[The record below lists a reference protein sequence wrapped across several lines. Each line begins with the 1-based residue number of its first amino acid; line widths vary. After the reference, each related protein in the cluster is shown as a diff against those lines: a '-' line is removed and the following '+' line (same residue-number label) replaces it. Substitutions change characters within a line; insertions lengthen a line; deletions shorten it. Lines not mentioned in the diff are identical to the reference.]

1 MKDTKLT
8 LTLVVFTS
16 LLLSSCSSLGSAV
29 SAAASA
35 GTSAVPSSSSA
46 ALPAAPAATRSQ
58 AAGEAASL
66 QDAYEAIYQA
76 VNPSVVTIE
85 ISSRLSN
92 TSFGRP
98 GQQSQVVPTAEGSG
112 FIWDSAGHIVT
123 NNHVVDGA
131 DKIQVIF
138 SDGSTYTA
146 RLVGADA
153 NSDLAVIQVSDAPSS
168 LLKPIRVGDSTQVK
182 VGQLVAAI
190 GNPYGLSNTMT
201 TGIVSAI
208 GRAIP
213 ATASNGQDGLGNTP
227 SFSIPDVIQTD
238 AAINPGNSG
247 GPLLNLDGKAIGIN
261 SAIISQSG
269 GYMGI
274 GLAIP
279 INMASAVKEQ
289 LISGGKVVRGYV
301 GITMNPEGLTPEL
314 AESFGYKGEGG
325 VLVTEVLE
333 ESPASK
339 AGLKQGDIITQLNGK
354 SVSGND
360 YFRNTVSLMA
370 PGTKIKLTVFREG
383 KEKNITVEVA
393 SLSESKMS
401 TKTSEI
407 GTKLGLSVVPVD
419 SDVARQLGAKGD
431 QGVVVAEVTPRT
443 PAQRAGIR
451 PGMIILSVN
460 QVYVNSVG
468 EFNEALKETEETR
481 SARLLIKTGRMAQY
495 VLLKLEDK

>member
-247 GPLLNLDGKAIGIN
+247 GALVDLDGALIGVPSQIESGSGSN
-261 SAIISQSG
+261 SG
-269 GYMGI
+269 VGF
-274 GLAIP
+274 AIP
-279 INMASAVKEQ
+279 SATVSQVVPQ
-289 LISGGKVVRGYV
+289 LISAGKVERSYL
-301 GITMNPEGLTPEL
+301 GITGGTLTPDIASAL
-314 AESFGYKGEGG
+314 KLKAGQQGILIASVVAGA
-325 VLVTEVLE
+325 
-333 ESPASK
+333 PADK
-339 AGLKQGDIITQLNGK
+339 AGLKAATFDENGNPTAAGDIITGIDGK
-354 SVSGND
+354 PVARFEDLLSYLYGS
-360 YFRNTVSLMA
+360 TH
-370 PGTKIKLTVFREG
+370 PGQAVTLDVLRDG
-383 KEKNITVEVA
+383 KELQVA
-393 SLSESKMS
+393 VTL
-401 TKTSEI
+401 
-407 GTKLGLSVVPVD
+407 GT
-419 SDVARQLGAKGD
+419 Q
-431 QGVVVAEVTPRT
+431 
-443 PAQRAGIR
+443 PA
-451 PGMIILSVN
+451 N
-460 QVYVNSVG
+460 
-468 EFNEALKETEETR
+468 
-481 SARLLIKTGRMAQY
+481 
-495 VLLKLEDK
+495 

>member
-247 GPLLNLDGKAIGIN
+247 GALVDLDGALIGVPSQIESGSGSN
-261 SAIISQSG
+261 SG
-269 GYMGI
+269 VGF
-274 GLAIP
+274 AIP
-279 INMASAVKEQ
+279 SATVSQVVPQ
-289 LISGGKVVRGYV
+289 LISAGKVERSYL
-301 GITMNPEGLTPEL
+301 GITGGTLTPDIASAL
-314 AESFGYKGEGG
+314 KLKAGQQCILIASVVAGA
-325 VLVTEVLE
+325 
-333 ESPASK
+333 PADK
-339 AGLKQGDIITQLNGK
+339 AGLKAAAFDENGNPTAAGDIITGIDGK
-354 SVSGND
+354 PVARFEDLLSYLYGS
-360 YFRNTVSLMA
+360 TH
-370 PGTKIKLTVFREG
+370 PGQAVTLDVLRDG
-383 KEKNITVEVA
+383 KELQVA
-393 SLSESKMS
+393 VTL
-401 TKTSEI
+401 
-407 GTKLGLSVVPVD
+407 GT
-419 SDVARQLGAKGD
+419 Q
-431 QGVVVAEVTPRT
+431 
-443 PAQRAGIR
+443 PA
-451 PGMIILSVN
+451 N
-460 QVYVNSVG
+460 
-468 EFNEALKETEETR
+468 
-481 SARLLIKTGRMAQY
+481 
-495 VLLKLEDK
+495 